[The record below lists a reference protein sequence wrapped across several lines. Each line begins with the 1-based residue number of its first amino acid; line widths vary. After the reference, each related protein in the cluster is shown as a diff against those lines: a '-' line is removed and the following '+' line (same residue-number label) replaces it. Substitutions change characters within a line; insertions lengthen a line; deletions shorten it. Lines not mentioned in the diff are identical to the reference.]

1 MQRKEFIK
9 TCVFACLSVT
19 AVGALLP
26 SCQATH
32 TVIGSIEKDALS
44 FPLADFIDA
53 KKNTLKKYLV
63 VQHEN
68 LQYPIV
74 VYNMG
79 EQQYEAYLM
88 RCPHQG
94 AELQVFGERL
104 QCPAHGS
111 EFDVHG
117 KVMNPPADQNLRRC
131 HFVGQDYFLEW
142 SYGSF

>member
-1 MQRKEFIK
+1 MQRKEFLK
-9 TCVFACLSVT
+9 TCAFACLSLT

-26 SCQATH
+26 SCQASH
-32 TVIGSIEKDALS
+32 TIIGSLEKGTLS
-44 FPLADFIDA
+44 FPLSDFIDA
-53 KKNTLKKYLV
+53 KKNVLKKYLV

-74 VYNMG
+74 VYHQG
-79 EQQYEAYLM
+79 ENAYEAYLM

-117 KVMNPPADQNLRRC
+117 TVMNPPADQNLRR
-131 HFVGQDYFLEW
+131 FNLEIIEEKIIIHLQ
-142 SYGSF
+142 